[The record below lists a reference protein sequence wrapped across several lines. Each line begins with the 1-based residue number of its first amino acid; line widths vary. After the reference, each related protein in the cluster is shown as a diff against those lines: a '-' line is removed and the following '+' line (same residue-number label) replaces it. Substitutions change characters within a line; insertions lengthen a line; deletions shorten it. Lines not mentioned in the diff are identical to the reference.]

1 MFVLANLVEAA
12 ATVINMGLTFLLILV
27 FARAVISWVQA
38 DPYNP
43 IVQFLYTTT
52 EPILRPIR
60 RRLPAMTGIDIS
72 PLVVVMIVVFLQQFL
87 VRSLV
92 QIAQSLRP

>member
-1 MFVLANLVEAA
+1 VFIVANLLEATA
-12 ATVINMGLTFLLILV
+12 YVLNMGLTFLLILV

-38 DPYNP
+38 SPYNP

-60 RRLPAMTGIDIS
+60 RRLPPMSGIDIS
-72 PLVVVMIVVFLQQFL
+72 PLVVLVIVVFL
-87 VRSLV
+87 RRALV
-92 QIAQSLRP
+92 QSLFDLAQRLR

>member
-1 MFVLANLVEAA
+1 MFIVANLLEATA
-12 ATVINMGLTFLLILV
+12 YILNMGLTFLLILV

-38 DPYNP
+38 SPYNP

-60 RRLPAMTGIDIS
+60 RRLPPMSGIDMS
-72 PLVVVMIVVFLQQFL
+72 PLVVLVIVVFLQ
-87 VRSLV
+87 RALV
-92 QIAQSLRP
+92 QSLFDLARRLR

>member
-1 MFVLANLVEAA
+1 MFVLANLLEAIA
-12 ATVINMGLTFLLILV
+12 GVVDIGLTFLLILV

-72 PLVVVMIVVFLQQFL
+72 PLVVLMMAIFLQQFL

-92 QIAQSLRP
+92 QLANTLR

>member
-60 RRLPAMTGIDIS
+60 RRLPAMSGMDIS
-72 PLVVVMIVVFLQQFL
+72 PLVVVLVVVFLRQFL

-92 QIAQSLRP
+92 QIAQALRP

>member
-1 MFVLANLVEAA
+1 MFVLANLLEAIA
-12 ATVINMGLTFLLILV
+12 GVVDIGLTFLLILV

-72 PLVVVMIVVFLQQFL
+72 PLVVLMMAIFLKQFL
-87 VRSLV
+87 VRSLG
-92 QIAQSLRP
+92 QLANTLR

>member
-1 MFVLANLVEAA
+1 MFVLANLLDAV
-12 ATVINMGLTFLLILV
+12 ATVINMGLNFLLILV
-27 FARAVISWVQA
+27 VGRAVISWVQA

-60 RRLPAMTGIDIS
+60 RRLPPMTGIDIS
-72 PLVVVMIVVFLQQFL
+72 PLVAMMIAFFLQQFL

-92 QIAQSLRP
+92 QFAQSLRP

>member
-1 MFVLANLVEAA
+1 MFVLANLLEAIA
-12 ATVINMGLTFLLILV
+12 GVVDIGLTFLLILV

-72 PLVVVMIVVFLQQFL
+72 PLVVLMMAIFLKQFL
-87 VRSLV
+87 VRS
-92 QIAQSLRP
+92 AN

>member
-1 MFVLANLVEAA
+1 MFVLANLLEAIA
-12 ATVINMGLTFLLILV
+12 GVVDIGLTFLLILV

-72 PLVVVMIVVFLQQFL
+72 PLVVLMMAIFLKQFL

-92 QIAQSLRP
+92 QLANTLR

>member
-72 PLVVVMIVVFLQQFL
+72 PLVVVMIVVFMQQFL

-92 QIAQSLRP
+92 QIAQTLRP

>member
-1 MFVLANLVEAA
+1 MFVLANLLDAVAA
-12 ATVINMGLTFLLILV
+12 VINMGLTFLLILV
-27 FARAVISWVQA
+27 FARAVISWVHA

-60 RRLPAMTGIDIS
+60 RRLPQMTGIDIS
-72 PLVVVMIVVFLQQFL
+72 PLVVVMITIFLRQFL

-92 QIAQSLRP
+92 QIAQTLRP